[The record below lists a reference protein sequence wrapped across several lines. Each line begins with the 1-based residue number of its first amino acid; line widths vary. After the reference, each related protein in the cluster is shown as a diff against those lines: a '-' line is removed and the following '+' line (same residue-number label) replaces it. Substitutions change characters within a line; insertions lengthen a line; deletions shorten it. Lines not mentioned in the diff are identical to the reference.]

1 MRQSASLPPL
11 SRRPSVAPSL
21 CSMDAEMRRGVA
33 WPGDAWLLT
42 PRSTGQRRSYPVVT
56 PTRQLTKSQDRH
68 RSTTDHIII
77 VINSKSYCKDH
88 YSGGAVMTGR
98 RKCNSESNS
107 FVAAAEQVCL
117 QPFLDSD
124 EADLTSPGR
133 PFHTFAAAT
142 GKARPPIV
150 DRRQVGTPSCS
161 VEADLRAEVVT

>member
-1 MRQSASLPPL
+1 MSSKVVVSVGVGFFSPWVIYEAVCLITPL

-77 VINSKSYCKDH
+77 VIIDIFKVAETVK
-88 YSGGAVMTGR
+88 AIARTTILEGR
-98 RKCNSESNS
+98 
-107 FVAAAEQVCL
+107 
-117 QPFLDSD
+117 
-124 EADLTSPGR
+124 
-133 PFHTFAAAT
+133 
-142 GKARPPIV
+142 
-150 DRRQVGTPSCS
+150 
-161 VEADLRAEVVT
+161 